1 MPITK
6 MLTLKLPG
14 NVKINDIG
22 KTNAEKKDMNLIF
35 IACFLATL

>member
-6 MLTLKLPG
+6 TLTLKLPG
-14 NVKINDIG
+14 NIKINDIG
-22 KTNAEKKDMNLIF
+22 KTNAAKKEIYLIF